1 MCSLIRRKSIKEG
14 WYFDCECRRCS
25 DNTELGTHCNTLI
38 CNICGEGKLLVV
50 SPLEY
55 DSIWKCDN
63 CGHEETMETVFD
75 TVERFNNE
83 VKSLYETNRYNQK
96 FYIKEANFA
105 CDFITC
111 TVDRKQPTTFM
122 MEVD

>member
-1 MCSLIRRKSIKEG
+1 MTDIKKGEEILTSYLRSSMCSLIRRKSIKEG
-14 WYFDCECRRCS
+14 WYFDCKCRRCC

-38 CNICGEGKLLVV
+38 CNNCGEGKLLVV

-83 VKSLYETNRYNQK
+83 VKSLYETNRYNQ
-96 FYIKEANFA
+96 ICLRTRNLDA
-105 CDFITC
+105 
-111 TVDRKQPTTFM
+111 
-122 MEVD
+122 